1 VLVRILHPFVG
12 RNIVPLRV
20 SAERDAGGGLIVS
33 LKLSGLDR
41 ATVERIGLALANC
54 PNVLGASVS

>member
-20 SAERDAGGGLIVS
+20 SAERDADSGLIVS
-33 LKLSGLDR
+33 LELSGIDR
-41 ATVERIGLALANC
+41 STVERICLALANC
-54 PNVLGASVS
+54 PNVLVASVS